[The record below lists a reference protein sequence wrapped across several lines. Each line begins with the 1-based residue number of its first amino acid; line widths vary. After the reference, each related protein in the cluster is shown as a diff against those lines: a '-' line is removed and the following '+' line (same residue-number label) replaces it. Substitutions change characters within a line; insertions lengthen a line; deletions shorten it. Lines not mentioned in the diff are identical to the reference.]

1 MRHPSMTTRGVR
13 IAFAV
18 AVLVV
23 LLLPK
28 QSPCHFPG
36 EDCSVV
42 KDGRVCTTT
51 EVEPFGAYL
60 LERLLQR
67 DVGVAYSESADCP

>member
-1 MRHPSMTTRGVR
+1 MTTRGVR

-28 QSPCHFPG
+28 RSPCRYPG
-36 EDCSVV
+36 QDCSVV
-42 KDGRVCTTT
+42 RAGRVCTTT
-51 EVEPFGAYL
+51 EVEPFGSFL
-60 LERLLQR
+60 LERLLHR
-67 DVGVAYSESADCP
+67 DLGIAYSESSDCP